1 MSPPARD
8 PREPH
13 ELLGVPVGAH
23 REQVAIAFRDA
34 VRPRLAHRD
43 EPTAACE
50 IIALQQAYWAVVRSA
65 TSDPAIAMPVG
76 HKLMLAGGVC
86 VALAIFPAALWVFE
100 APRLGLALFLVGSAL
115 LFTGSRLRA
124 RGRDPDQILEADV
137 LELLAVRTPQHEVQS
152 VQIGQSG
159 QSGPAVQSADYE
171 MPFSVE
177 APAAGVRL
185 EAAIGLYDERGSRR
199 VLLSRGA
206 PLPCTLRRAL
216 RLESDGLRAFDLRLF
231 AFDTP
236 DDEGREVHHVRAHAP
251 RPLHGD
257 EVILEIAIGSSG
269 RLVVAAHD
277 SYAGRALRM
286 ERVGEPEGAVPVGT
300 CGYRG

>member
-8 PREPH
+8 PRDPH
-13 ELLGVPVGAH
+13 ELLGVPAGAS
-23 REQVAIAFRDA
+23 REQLAIAFRDA

-43 EPTAACE
+43 EPTVACE
-50 IIALQQAYWAVVRSA
+50 IIALQQAYWAAVRGA
-65 TSDPAIAMPVG
+65 PSDRDAAMPVG

-100 APRLGLALFLVGSAL
+100 APRLGLALFLVGAACS
-115 LFTGSRLRA
+115 FTGWLLRV

-137 LELLAVRTPQHEVQS
+137 LEMLAVRTPQHEVQS
-152 VQIGQSG
+152 VQSVQIGQRVES
-159 QSGPAVQSADYE
+159 VQSAEYE
-171 MPFSVE
+171 APFSVE
-177 APAAGVRL
+177 TPLTGVWL
-185 EAAIGLYDERGSRR
+185 AAAIGMYDEGGQRR
-199 VLLSRGA
+199 VLLSKGA
-206 PLPCTLRRAL
+206 PLPCSSRRAI
-216 RLESDGLRAFDLRLF
+216 RLASDGLRAFDLRMF